1 MFFRLLSVLSGL
13 FLAFAVYAQGSPAEG
28 VDYIELKPPQSVES
42 SGKIE
47 VLEFFWYRC
56 PHCYALEPDLESW
69 AKRLPR
75 DVQFKRLPGI
85 LNDDWAVD
93 ARIFYPP
100 EAVGERGRLHRP
112 FFDTIHQQGGVRLRG
127 DAFAKWA
134 ADWLAK
140 QNVDMAKYDAAFR
153 SFTVESKLRRAA
165 QLAFDRKRAEG
176 GVVFGHVHVLLGE
189 PVSRPFGERIA
200 AQTHPALLV
209 DGVEERPV
217 QPPALSDGFG
227 RVENP
232 RI

>member
-1 MFFRLLSVLSGL
+1 MAFRLLSALFGL
-13 FLAFAVYAQGSPAEG
+13 LIAVSSYAQRPPAEG
-28 VDYIELKPPQSVES
+28 DDYIELKPPQSVES
-42 SGKIE
+42 PNKIE
-47 VLEFFWYRC
+47 VIEFFWYRC

-93 ARIFYPP
+93 ARIFYTL
-100 EAVGERGRLHRP
+100 EAIGELERLHRP
-112 FFDTIHQQGGVRLRG
+112 LFDAIHQQGGVRLRG

-165 QLAFDRKRAEG
+165 QMGRSYRL
-176 GVVFGHVHVLLGE
+176 
-189 PVSRPFGERIA
+189 
-200 AQTHPALLV
+200 
-209 DGVEERPV
+209 DGVPTLTV
-217 QPPALSDGFG
+217 QG
-227 RVENP
+227 RYLVVASTSRKAMLATADFLIGEARKQLP
-232 RI
+232 KAKP